1 MFGGRR
7 GDYILSQYDIH
18 LSVFGIV
25 FILPP
30 RSIGDA
36 SIELLG
42 DLNLRTFCSRFL
54 SRAGENTSW
63 ARGGDNAGGHGGRER
78 GGYCDSDGYVAAG
91 NGARRGQDHG
101 TTVAHHVDNFSLR
114 RQRRADLEDR
124 QF

>member
-42 DLNLRTFCSRFL
+42 DLNLRTFCSKVFKTPPRPTRSSF
-54 SRAGENTSW
+54 SVSTSCIY
-63 ARGGDNAGGHGGRER
+63 GVCSELVQ
-78 GGYCDSDGYVAAG
+78 S
-91 NGARRGQDHG
+91 
-101 TTVAHHVDNFSLR
+101 
-114 RQRRADLEDR
+114 
-124 QF
+124 